1 MQKIIIAIV
10 GVLMLTLGVK
20 AQEKV
25 IVDKIIGVVGDN
37 IIMLS
42 DIESQLQQAK
52 SQGEP
57 INDDVKCLIF
67 DQSLLEKFFLAQAQL
82 DSVYV
87 AEDDVE
93 AELDK
98 RIRYYISNSFGS
110 QEKLEEFYGKS
121 IGDLKDDFRK
131 DVRNQMLAEK
141 MQGKIYGNI
150 KTTPSDVK
158 AFFEAIPKDSL
169 PYFNAEIELSQIV
182 VFPKAS
188 QEAKDY
194 ALMKLK
200 KIRQDIINGADFGAK
215 AQLVSEDPGSKKEG
229 GDLGFI
235 TRGQMVQEFE
245 AAAFRLDEGQV
256 SEIIETQY
264 GYHLIQC
271 LEKKGER
278 IHVRHIL
285 ITPPITSFDEV
296 LAKASLDSIRTL
308 IITDQ
313 IPFIKAVKEYSE
325 DEQSKSNSGS
335 LINPQTGNSY
345 FEMNQIDGSLL
356 FTISDLKKG
365 QLSQTSTF
373 TAENGKKGF
382 RIIMIKSESEAH
394 QASLKEDYSKIQAA
408 ARQAKQQEAL
418 VKWIKEKKGDTYI
431 MIDDDYKSCDNVQKW
446 LKEKQ

>member
-1 MQKIIIAIV
+1 MHKIIATLIV
-10 GVLMLTLGVK
+10 LFLFIQVS
-20 AQEKV
+20 AQEQKM
-25 IVDKIIGVVGDN
+25 VDKIIGVVGDN
-37 IIMLS
+37 IILMS

-52 SQGEP
+52 SQGEK
-57 INDDVKCLIF
+57 INDEIKCAIF
-67 DQSLLEKFFLAQAQL
+67 DQALLEKFFLAQAQL

-87 AEDDVE
+87 GEDDVE

-121 IGDLKDDFRK
+121 IEDLKADFRK
-131 DVRNQMLAEK
+131 DVKNQMLAEK

-150 KTTPSDVK
+150 KTTPADVK
-158 AFFEAIPKDSL
+158 QFFDAIPKDSL

-182 VFPKAS
+182 IFPKAS

-194 ALMKLK
+194 ALMKIK
-200 KIRQDIINGADFGAK
+200 KIKQDIINVTDFGAK

-235 TRGQMVQEFE
+235 TRGQMVSEFE
-245 AAAFRLDEGQV
+245 AAAFRLNEGQV
-256 SEIIETQY
+256 SDVVETKY

-285 ITPPITSFDEV
+285 ITAPITSFDEIT
-296 LAKASLDSIRTL
+296 AKTYLDSIRTL
-308 IITDQ
+308 IVSDQ
-313 IPFIKAVKEYSE
+313 YTFTSAVKEFSE

-356 FTISDLKKG
+356 FTISDLKNG

-373 TAENGKKGF
+373 TTEEGKKAF
-382 RIIMIKSESEAH
+382 RMIMIKSETEAH
-394 QASLKEDYSKIQAA
+394 QASLKDDYSKIAA
-408 ARQAKQQEAL
+408 ATKQAKQQESL
-418 VKWIKEKKGDTYI
+418 VKWIKDRKGDTYI
-431 MIDDDYKSCDNVQKW
+431 MIDDSFQSCDNVQKW
-446 LKEKQ
+446 LK

>member
-1 MQKIIIAIV
+1 MHKILSIIICLLFT
-10 GVLMLTLGVK
+10 GVLT
-20 AQEKV
+20 AQESV
-25 IVDKIIGVVGDN
+25 MVDKIIGVVGDN
-37 IIMLS
+37 IIMMS
-42 DIESQLQQAK
+42 DIESQLQQAR
-52 SQGEP
+52 SQGEK
-57 INDDVKCLIF
+57 INDDVKCAIF
-67 DQSLLEKFFLAQAQL
+67 DQALLEKFFLAQAQL

-87 AEDDVE
+87 AEDEVE
-93 AELDK
+93 SELDK

-121 IGDLKDDFRK
+121 IEDLKADFRR
-131 DVRNQMLAEK
+131 DVKNQMLAEK

-158 AFFEAIPKDSL
+158 QFFEAIPKDSL

-182 VFPKAS
+182 IFPKAS

-194 ALMKLK
+194 ALMKIS
-200 KIRQDIINGADFGAK
+200 KIKEEIMKGTDFGVK

-235 TRGQMVQEFE
+235 TRGQMVSEFE
-245 AAAFRLDEGQV
+245 AAAFRLEEGQV
-256 SEIIETQY
+256 SDVVETKY

-285 ITPPITSFDEV
+285 ITAPITSFDETT
-296 LAKASLDSIRTL
+296 AKIYLDSIRTL
-308 IITDQ
+308 ITTDQ
-313 IPFIKAVKEYSE
+313 VTFTNAVKEYSE

-335 LINPQTGNSY
+335 LINAQTGNSY

-356 FTISDLKKG
+356 FTISDLKNG

-373 TAENGKKGF
+373 TTEDGKKGF
-382 RIIMIKSESEAH
+382 RMIMIKSETVAH
-394 QASLKEDYSKIQAA
+394 QANLKEDYTKIAA
-408 ARQAKQQEAL
+408 ATKQAKQQEAL
-418 VKWIKEKKGDTYI
+418 VKWIKDRKGDTYI
-431 MIDDDYKSCDNVQKW
+431 MVDDNYRSCDNVQKW
-446 LKEKQ
+446 IVQ

>member
-1 MQKIIIAIV
+1 MHKILATLIV
-10 GVLMLTLGVK
+10 LFLFIQVS
-20 AQEKV
+20 AQEQKM
-25 IVDKIIGVVGDN
+25 VDKIIGVVGDN
-37 IIMLS
+37 IILMS

-52 SQGEP
+52 SQGEK
-57 INDDVKCLIF
+57 INDEIKCAIF
-67 DQSLLEKFFLAQAQL
+67 DQALLEKFFLAQAQL

-87 AEDDVE
+87 GEDDVE

-121 IGDLKDDFRK
+121 IEDLKADFRK
-131 DVRNQMLAEK
+131 DVKNQMLAEK
-141 MQGKIYGNI
+141 MLGKIYGNI
-150 KTTPSDVK
+150 KTTPADVK
-158 AFFEAIPKDSL
+158 QFFDAIPKDSL

-182 VFPKAS
+182 IFPKAS

-194 ALMKLK
+194 ALMKIK
-200 KIRQDIINGADFGAK
+200 KIKQDIINGTDFGAK

-235 TRGQMVQEFE
+235 TRGQMVSEFE

-256 SEIIETQY
+256 SDVVETKY

-285 ITPPITSFDEV
+285 ITAPITSFDEIT
-296 LAKASLDSIRTL
+296 AKTYLDSIRTL
-308 IITDQ
+308 IVSDQ
-313 IPFIKAVKEYSE
+313 YTFTSAVKEFSE

-356 FTISDLKKG
+356 FTISDLKNG

-373 TAENGKKGF
+373 TTEEGKKAF
-382 RIIMIKSESEAH
+382 RMIMIKSETEAH
-394 QASLKEDYSKIQAA
+394 QASLKDDYSKIAA
-408 ARQAKQQEAL
+408 ATKQAKQQEAL
-418 VKWIKEKKGDTYI
+418 VKWIKDRKGDAYI
-431 MIDDDYKSCDNVQKW
+431 MIDDSFQSCDNVQKW
-446 LKEKQ
+446 LK

>member
-1 MQKIIIAIV
+1 MHKILATLIV
-10 GVLMLTLGVK
+10 LFLFIQVS
-20 AQEKV
+20 AQEQK

-37 IIMLS
+37 IILMS

-52 SQGEP
+52 SQGEK
-57 INDDVKCLIF
+57 INDEIKCAIF
-67 DQSLLEKFFLAQAQL
+67 DQALLEKFFLAQAQL

-87 AEDDVE
+87 GEDDVE

-121 IGDLKDDFRK
+121 IEDLKADFRK
-131 DVRNQMLAEK
+131 DVKNQMLAEK

-150 KTTPSDVK
+150 KTTPADVK
-158 AFFEAIPKDSL
+158 QFFDAIPKDSL

-182 VFPKAS
+182 IFPKAS

-194 ALMKLK
+194 ALMKIK
-200 KIRQDIINGADFGAK
+200 KIKQDIISGTDFGAK

-235 TRGQMVQEFE
+235 TRGQMVSEFE

-256 SEIIETQY
+256 SDVVETKY

-285 ITPPITSFDEV
+285 ITAPITSFDEIT
-296 LAKASLDSIRTL
+296 AKTYLDSIRTL
-308 IITDQ
+308 IVSDQ
-313 IPFIKAVKEYSE
+313 YTFTSAVKEFSE

-356 FTISDLKKG
+356 FTISDLKNG

-373 TAENGKKGF
+373 TTEEGKKAF
-382 RIIMIKSESEAH
+382 RMIMIKSETEAH
-394 QASLKEDYSKIQAA
+394 QASLKDDYSKIAA
-408 ARQAKQQEAL
+408 ATKQAKQQEAL
-418 VKWIKEKKGDTYI
+418 VKWIKDRKGDTYI
-431 MIDDDYKSCDNVQKW
+431 MIDDSFQSCDNVQKW
-446 LKEKQ
+446 LK

>member
-1 MQKIIIAIV
+1 MHKILATLIV
-10 GVLMLTLGVK
+10 LFLFIQVS
-20 AQEKV
+20 AQEQKM
-25 IVDKIIGVVGDN
+25 VDKIIGVVGDN
-37 IIMLS
+37 IILMS

-52 SQGEP
+52 SQGEK
-57 INDDVKCLIF
+57 INDEIKCAIF
-67 DQSLLEKFFLAQAQL
+67 DQALLEKFFLAQAQL

-87 AEDDVE
+87 GEDDVE

-121 IGDLKDDFRK
+121 IEDLKADFRK
-131 DVRNQMLAEK
+131 DVKNQMLAEK

-150 KTTPSDVK
+150 KTTPADVK
-158 AFFEAIPKDSL
+158 QFFDAIPKDSL

-194 ALMKLK
+194 ALLKIK
-200 KIRQDIINGADFGAK
+200 KIKQDIISGTDFGAK

-235 TRGQMVQEFE
+235 TRGQMVSEFE

-256 SEIIETQY
+256 SDVVETKY

-285 ITPPITSFDEV
+285 ITAPITSFDEIT
-296 LAKASLDSIRTL
+296 AKTYLDSIRTL
-308 IITDQ
+308 IVSDQ
-313 IPFIKAVKEYSE
+313 YTFTSAVKEFSE

-356 FTISDLKKG
+356 FTISDLKNG

-373 TAENGKKGF
+373 TTEEGKKAF
-382 RIIMIKSESEAH
+382 RMIMIKSETEAH
-394 QASLKEDYSKIQAA
+394 QASLKDDYSKIAA
-408 ARQAKQQEAL
+408 ATKQAKQQEAL
-418 VKWIKEKKGDTYI
+418 VKWIKDRKGDTYI
-431 MIDDDYKSCDNVQKW
+431 MIDDSFQSCDNVQKW
-446 LKEKQ
+446 LK

>member
-1 MQKIIIAIV
+1 MHKILATLIV
-10 GVLMLTLGVK
+10 LFLFIQVS
-20 AQEKV
+20 AQEQKM
-25 IVDKIIGVVGDN
+25 VDKIIGVVGDN
-37 IIMLS
+37 IILMS

-52 SQGEP
+52 SQGEK
-57 INDDVKCLIF
+57 INDEIKCAIF
-67 DQSLLEKFFLAQAQL
+67 DQALLEKFFLAQAQL

-87 AEDDVE
+87 GEDDVE

-121 IGDLKDDFRK
+121 IEDLKADFRK
-131 DVRNQMLAEK
+131 DVKNQMLAEK

-150 KTTPSDVK
+150 KTTPADVK
-158 AFFEAIPKDSL
+158 QFFDAIPKDSL

-182 VFPKAS
+182 IFPKAS

-194 ALMKLK
+194 ALMKIK
-200 KIRQDIINGADFGAK
+200 KIKQDIISGTDFGAK

-235 TRGQMVQEFE
+235 TRGQMVSEFE

-256 SEIIETQY
+256 SDVVETKY

-285 ITPPITSFDEV
+285 ITAPITSFDEIT
-296 LAKASLDSIRTL
+296 AKTYLDSIRTL
-308 IITDQ
+308 IVSDQ
-313 IPFIKAVKEYSE
+313 YTFTSAVKEFSE

-356 FTISDLKKG
+356 FTISDLKNG

-373 TAENGKKGF
+373 TTEEGKKAF
-382 RIIMIKSESEAH
+382 RMIMIKSETEAH
-394 QASLKEDYSKIQAA
+394 QASLKDDYSKIAA
-408 ARQAKQQEAL
+408 ATKQAKQQEAL
-418 VKWIKEKKGDTYI
+418 VKWIKDRKGDTYI
-431 MIDDDYKSCDNVQKW
+431 MIDDSFQSCDNVQKW
-446 LKEKQ
+446 LK

>member
-1 MQKIIIAIV
+1 MHKILATLIV
-10 GVLMLTLGVK
+10 LFLFIQVS
-20 AQEKV
+20 AQEQKM
-25 IVDKIIGVVGDN
+25 VDKIIGVVGDN
-37 IIMLS
+37 IILMS

-52 SQGEP
+52 SQGEK
-57 INDDVKCLIF
+57 INDEIKCAIF
-67 DQSLLEKFFLAQAQL
+67 DQALLEKFFLAQAQL
-82 DSVYV
+82 DSDYV
-87 AEDDVE
+87 GEDDVE

-121 IGDLKDDFRK
+121 IEDLKADFRK
-131 DVRNQMLAEK
+131 DVKNQMLAEK

-150 KTTPSDVK
+150 KTTPADVK
-158 AFFEAIPKDSL
+158 QFFDAIPKDSL

-182 VFPKAS
+182 IFPKAS

-194 ALMKLK
+194 ALMKIK
-200 KIRQDIINGADFGAK
+200 KIKQDIINGTDFGAK

-235 TRGQMVQEFE
+235 TRGQMVSEFE

-256 SEIIETQY
+256 SDVVETKY

-285 ITPPITSFDEV
+285 ITAPITSFDEIT
-296 LAKASLDSIRTL
+296 AKTYLDSIRTL
-308 IITDQ
+308 IVSDQ
-313 IPFIKAVKEYSE
+313 YTFTSAVKEFSE

-356 FTISDLKKG
+356 FTISDLKNG

-373 TAENGKKGF
+373 TTEEGKKAF
-382 RIIMIKSESEAH
+382 RMIMIKSETEAH
-394 QASLKEDYSKIQAA
+394 QASLKDDYSKIAA
-408 ARQAKQQEAL
+408 ATKQAKQQEAL
-418 VKWIKEKKGDTYI
+418 VKWIKDRKGDTYI
-431 MIDDDYKSCDNVQKW
+431 MIDDSFQSCDNVQKW
-446 LKEKQ
+446 LK

>member
-1 MQKIIIAIV
+1 MHKILATLIV
-10 GVLMLTLGVK
+10 LFLFIQVS
-20 AQEKV
+20 AQEQKM
-25 IVDKIIGVVGDN
+25 VDKIIGVVGDN
-37 IIMLS
+37 IILMS

-52 SQGEP
+52 SQGEK
-57 INDDVKCLIF
+57 INDEIKCAIF
-67 DQSLLEKFFLAQAQL
+67 DQALLEKFFLAQAQL

-87 AEDDVE
+87 GEDDVE

-121 IGDLKDDFRK
+121 IEDLKADFRK
-131 DVRNQMLAEK
+131 DVKNQMLAEK

-150 KTTPSDVK
+150 KTTPADVK
-158 AFFEAIPKDSL
+158 QFFDAIPKDSL

-182 VFPKAS
+182 IFPKAS

-194 ALMKLK
+194 ALMKIK
-200 KIRQDIINGADFGAK
+200 KIKQDIINGTDFGAK

-235 TRGQMVQEFE
+235 TRGQMVSEFE

-256 SEIIETQY
+256 SDVVETKY

-285 ITPPITSFDEV
+285 ITAPITSFDEIT
-296 LAKASLDSIRTL
+296 AKTYLDSIRTL
-308 IITDQ
+308 IVSDQ
-313 IPFIKAVKEYSE
+313 YTFTSAVKEFSE

-356 FTISDLKKG
+356 FTISDLKNG

-373 TAENGKKGF
+373 TTEEGKKAF
-382 RIIMIKSESEAH
+382 RMIMIKSETEAH
-394 QASLKEDYSKIQAA
+394 QASLKDDYSKIAA
-408 ARQAKQQEAL
+408 ATKQAKQQEAL
-418 VKWIKEKKGDTYI
+418 VKWIKDRKGDTYI
-431 MIDDDYKSCDNVQKW
+431 MIDDSFQSCDNVQKW
-446 LKEKQ
+446 LK

>member
-1 MQKIIIAIV
+1 MHKILATLIV
-10 GVLMLTLGVK
+10 LFLFIQVS
-20 AQEKV
+20 AQEQKM
-25 IVDKIIGVVGDN
+25 VDKIIGVVGDN
-37 IIMLS
+37 IILMS
-42 DIESQLQQAK
+42 DIESQLQPDK
-52 SQGEP
+52 SQGEK
-57 INDDVKCLIF
+57 INDEIKCAIF
-67 DQSLLEKFFLAQAQL
+67 DQALLEKFFLAQAQL

-87 AEDDVE
+87 GEDDVE

-121 IGDLKDDFRK
+121 IEDLKADFRK
-131 DVRNQMLAEK
+131 DVKNQMLAEK

-150 KTTPSDVK
+150 KTTPADVK
-158 AFFEAIPKDSL
+158 QFFDAIPKDSL

-182 VFPKAS
+182 IFPKAS

-194 ALMKLK
+194 ALMKIK
-200 KIRQDIINGADFGAK
+200 KIKQDIINGTDFGAK

-235 TRGQMVQEFE
+235 TRGQMVSEFE

-256 SEIIETQY
+256 SDVVETKY

-285 ITPPITSFDEV
+285 ITAPITSFDEIT
-296 LAKASLDSIRTL
+296 AKTYLDSIRTL
-308 IITDQ
+308 IVSDQ
-313 IPFIKAVKEYSE
+313 YTFTSAVKEFSE

-356 FTISDLKKG
+356 FTISDLKNG

-373 TAENGKKGF
+373 TTEEGKKAF
-382 RIIMIKSESEAH
+382 RMIMIKSETEAH
-394 QASLKEDYSKIQAA
+394 QASLKDDYSKIAA
-408 ARQAKQQEAL
+408 ATKQAKQQEAL
-418 VKWIKEKKGDTYI
+418 VKWIKDRKGDTYI
-431 MIDDDYKSCDNVQKW
+431 MIDDSFQSCDNVQKW
-446 LKEKQ
+446 LK